1 MYVRHIPS
9 YLIFKYNVPSVLA
22 IKSTYDV
29 HGYSDTNFTEFQ
41 DSWLINNRVTIHIIL
56 KWDN

>member
-56 KWDN
+56 K